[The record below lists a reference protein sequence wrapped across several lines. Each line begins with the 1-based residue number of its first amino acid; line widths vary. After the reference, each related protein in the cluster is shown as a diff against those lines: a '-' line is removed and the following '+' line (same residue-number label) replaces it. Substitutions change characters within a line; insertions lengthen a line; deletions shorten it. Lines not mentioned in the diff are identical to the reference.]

1 MRKALIVQG
10 GWDGHKPKEVA
21 AIFERVLKQ
30 DGFDVTV
37 SDTLE
42 SFRDGESLKRL
53 SLIVPVWTMGKLEGA
68 LGQNVLAAVAEGTGI
83 AGCHGGMCDSF
94 RENTDWLFMT
104 GGQFVGHPG
113 NDGTKFT
120 VHMGPNRHPITEG
133 IADFEVSSEQYYML
147 TDPSNNVLA
156 WTRFPNAPGNYAV
169 NGQCQM
175 PTIWTRQWGKGR
187 VFYSSLG
194 HSPDVV
200 EAEPHLTMMR
210 RGFGWAA
217 RP

>member
-1 MRKALIVQG
+1 MKTALIVQG

-21 AIFERVLKQ
+21 GIFERVLREE
-30 DGFDVTV
+30 GFSVTV

-42 SFRDGESLKRL
+42 AFRDGEALKRL

-68 LGQNVLAAVAEGTGI
+68 LTNNVTAAVAEGVGM

-104 GGQFVGHPG
+104 GGQFVAHPG

-120 VHMGPNRHPITEG
+120 VHMGPSAHPITEG
-133 IADFEVSSEQYYML
+133 IKDFDVASEQYYML

-156 WTRFPNAPGNYAV
+156 WTKFPNAPGNYAV
-169 NGQCQM
+169 NAECRM
-175 PTIWTRQWGKGR
+175 PTIWTRMWGKGR

-200 EAEPHLTMMR
+200 EGEPHLTIMR
-210 RGFGWAA
+210 RGFRWAA
-217 RP
+217 R